1 MKSSLRSLACLGFG
15 LALGSLLAPAAAQQI
30 APPDGQVAVRSDRAV
45 YLIAN
50 GVRRWVATVVITD
63 AELNA
68 IPEGE
73 PIYGGLTPA
82 GARTPAIGTPSP
94 LATTTA
100 TPRTTTTPT
109 ATSGATSTQGRAS
122 GDLPLEFEP
131 IQPVRQGQKVLIA
144 VTTREDVVCELA
156 IVYPNGK
163 EDTEADEESGSGGRC
178 EWEFTVSTNGGTGP
192 ATVTVTVR
200 DGDRTGSRDAR
211 FEITRA

>member
-1 MKSSLRSLACLGFG
+1 MKSSLRSLACLGLG
-15 LALGSLLAPAAAQQI
+15 LVLGSVLAPAAAQQL

-45 YLIAN
+45 YVIAN

-73 PIYGGLTPA
+73 PIYGGLMPA
-82 GARTPAIGTPSP
+82 GTRTPAVGTPSP
-94 LATTTA
+94 LATATA
-100 TPRTTTTPT
+100 TPRTTTTPA
-109 ATSGATSTQGRAS
+109 ATSGATSSGGSAS
-122 GDLPLEFEP
+122 GDLRVEFEP
-131 IQPVRQGQKVLIA
+131 IQPVRQGQKVQVA
-144 VTTREDVVCELA
+144 VTTRENVVCELA

-163 EDTEADEESGSGGRC
+163 EDTEGDEESGSRGRC
-178 EWEFTVSTNGGTGP
+178 AWEFSVSTNGGTGP